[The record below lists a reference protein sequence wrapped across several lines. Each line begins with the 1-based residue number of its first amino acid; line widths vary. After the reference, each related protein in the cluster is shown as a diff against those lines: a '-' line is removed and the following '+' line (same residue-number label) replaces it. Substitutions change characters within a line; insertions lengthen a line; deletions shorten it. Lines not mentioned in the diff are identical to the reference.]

1 MLLQLSAGS
10 RHCWLLSDGGVMLI
24 WAEVAHRVV
33 ALAQSAADRARAA
46 GQRAVSHVVPKQ
58 FMVASENE

>member
-1 MLLQLSAGS
+1 
-10 RHCWLLSDGGVMLI
+10 MLI

-46 GQRAVSHVVPKQ
+46 GQRGVSHMVPKQ